1 MININGE
8 TVLVSSSSLLKFLV
22 IQLITSETS
31 DPHVSWLISQVLV
44 SQLARTLPNNSVVEW
59 FRLVELFSVLSSI
72 LISVSVGLGCPAG
85 AVPKSRVHDVSRAI
99 IEECLSW
106 SVQIRLVS
114 NMLLEPN
121 SLLLREFL
129 GWVTIFEYGRWLDF
143 RVDVACSESRLI
155 GSVLR
160 VIMWVSLRHCLSTIS
175 PRGGVECVV
184 GGWNPLSIKSE

>member
-85 AVPKSRVHDVSRAI
+85 AVPKSRVHHVSRAI

-106 SVQIRLVS
+106 SIQICLVCHV
-114 NMLLEPN
+114 LLE
-121 SLLLREFL
+121 LDGVLFGELF
-129 GWVTIFEYGRWLDF
+129 GWITVLEHGRWLHLWINITG
-143 RVDVACSESRLI
+143 SESRLI
-155 GSVLR
+155 WRILR
-160 VIMWVSLRHCLSTIS
+160 VIMWMSKGHRFRAVSPGRRVQRLIGL
-175 PRGGVECVV
+175 
-184 GGWNPLSIKSE
+184 WNPLGIEPE